1 MRKRYLLEMRYIDEQ
16 GLCTG
21 LGMERGIFMTRENLS
36 TLEKIV
42 RVKSKEFNFTNMK
55 LEHSASVIP
64 MLREDWHLFM
74 QMESPI
80 LPPLSLQMAIYAEET
95 AVRMLLFPSPIIIN
109 RENVNEFIRLSNV
122 ANRYLYR
129 GTALGRFWVDEEK
142 LDFAY
147 EVILKESLAEHCTE
161 EVSWQMF
168 DIPCSHYRDLHT
180 PLVMLAEDIWKS
192 ETAIRY
198 LTELRD
204 NGYVDN
210 SEYGLW

>member
-1 MRKRYLLEMRYIDEQ
+1 MKNESLSAIENIIRKKS
-16 GLCTG
+16 
-21 LGMERGIFMTRENLS
+21 REFDFA
-36 TLEKIV
+36 V
-42 RVKSKEFNFTNMK
+42 MK
-55 LEHSASVIP
+55 PEHSGTVVS

-74 QMESPI
+74 QMKSPI
-80 LPPLSLQMAIYAEET
+80 LPPLSLQMAIYAEEA
-95 AVRMLLFPSPIIIN
+95 AVRMLFFPSPIIMK
-109 RENVNEFIRLSNV
+109 RENVSEFVRLSNV

-129 GTALGRFWVDEEK
+129 GTALGRFWIDEEK

-147 EVILKESLAEHCTE
+147 ELILKEDMLEHCAE
-161 EVSWQMF
+161 EVSRQLF

-180 PLVMLAEDIWKS
+180 PLVMLAGDTWKS
-192 ETAIRY
+192 ETAIHY